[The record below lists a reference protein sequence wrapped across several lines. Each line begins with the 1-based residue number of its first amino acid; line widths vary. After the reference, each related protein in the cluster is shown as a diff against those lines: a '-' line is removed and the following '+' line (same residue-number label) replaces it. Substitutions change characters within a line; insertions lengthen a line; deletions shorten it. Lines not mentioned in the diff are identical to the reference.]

1 LPCKEGGSIQRQ
13 EAISDERAEVT
24 EIRRRAKAGERK
36 TGLALEFRVS
46 RQTLYSALG
55 RGACA
60 HVNMSARRQSADF
73 FMQYLFPLKS

>member
-13 EAISDERAEVT
+13 EAISDERAGNGDPQA
-24 EIRRRAKAGERK
+24 AKAGERK

-46 RQTLYSALG
+46 RQILYSALG

-60 HVNMSARRQSADF
+60 HVKMSARRQSADF